1 MRGGADGGD
10 ISGAERVT
18 LDTLVDGEEGVVSAC
33 PSRKAREMG
42 LAPGVQVRMMRSRRS
57 ELAVVVA
64 VEDARFMVSRVV
76 ARQILVARGVD
87 VFETAPQSPGAK
99 QE

>member
-1 MRGGADGGD
+1 MTDGADGGD
-10 ISGAERVT
+10 AGGAERVAM
-18 LDTLVDGEEGVVSAC
+18 DTLADGEEAVVSAC

-64 VEDARFMVSRVV
+64 VADARFMVSRAV
-76 ARQILVARGVD
+76 ARQILVARGV
-87 VFETAPQSPGAK
+87 GAAR
-99 QE
+99 QPSGGGGE

>member
-1 MRGGADGGD
+1 MTDGADGC
-10 ISGAERVT
+10 GAERVA
-18 LDTLVDGEEGVVSAC
+18 LDTLADGEEAMVSAC

-64 VEDARFMVSRVV
+64 VEDARFMVSRAV
-76 ARQILVARGVD
+76 ARQILVARGAAVATSQ
-87 VFETAPQSPGAK
+87 TAAAERG
-99 QE
+99 